1 MDKTILATYFDG
13 DGYGYDWLQDDE
25 EVKDWLD
32 EYKDYYTNIEII
44 RVAIIQEIYVSE
56 DAIEEEDIEDEE
68 DSFSIMYPNIDT
80 EEEKEEI
87 FQRNFDKFTS

>member
-25 EVKDWLD
+25 EVKDWLE

-44 RVAIIQEIYVSE
+44 RVAIIEKIYVSE
-56 DAIEEEDIEDEE
+56 DEEDEE

-87 FQRNFDKFTS
+87 LLKNFDKFTS